1 MEFELVKLAGFSNDE
16 VSVYT
21 LLNNDTGISLFQSF
35 IQENQHQFPDEVK
48 DIAKRILSF
57 KEVGAREN
65 FFKINEG
72 KPGDGVCALYD
83 DEKSNLRLYCIRY
96 GTVLVVLGSGGHKPK
111 TTRRLQET
119 KKLEDENQ
127 IMRNLSAEIEKRR
140 RNGDLSFSKDFLEI
154 DGDLIFNL

>member
-21 LLNNDTGISLFQSF
+21 LLNCDTGISLFQSF
-35 IQENQHQFPDEVK
+35 IQENQHEFPDEVK

-140 RNGDLSFSKDFLEI
+140 RNGDLSFSIDFLDIE
-154 DGDLIFNL
+154 GEMIFNL

>member
-21 LLNNDTGISLFQSF
+21 LLNCDTGISLFQSF
-35 IQENQHQFPDEVK
+35 IQENQHEFPDEVK

-140 RNGDLSFSKDFLEI
+140 RNGDLSFSKDILEI

>member
-1 MEFELVKLAGFSNDE
+1 MEFELVKLAGFSNDG

-21 LLNNDTGISLFQSF
+21 LLNCDTGISLFQSF
-35 IQENQHQFPDEVK
+35 LQENQHQFPDEVK

>member
-21 LLNNDTGISLFQSF
+21 LLNCDTGISLFQSF

-119 KKLEDENQ
+119 KKLEYENQ
-127 IMRNLSAEIEKRR
+127 IMRNLSAEIEKKR

>member
-21 LLNNDTGISLFQSF
+21 LLNCDTGISLFQSF
-35 IQENQHQFPDEVK
+35 IQENQHEFPDEVK

-140 RNGDLSFSKDFLEI
+140 RNGDLSLSKDFL
-154 DGDLIFNL
+154 

>member
-21 LLNNDTGISLFQSF
+21 LLNCDTGISLFQSF
-35 IQENQHQFPDEVK
+35 IQENQHEFPDEVK

-119 KKLEDENQ
+119 N
-127 IMRNLSAEIEKRR
+127 
-140 RNGDLSFSKDFLEI
+140 
-154 DGDLIFNL
+154 

>member
-21 LLNNDTGISLFQSF
+21 LLNCDTGISLFQSF
-35 IQENQHQFPDEVK
+35 IQENQHEFPDEVK

-119 KKLEDENQ
+119 KKLEYENQ

-154 DGDLIFNL
+154 DGDMIFNL

>member
-21 LLNNDTGISLFQSF
+21 LLNCDTGISLFQSF
-35 IQENQHQFPDEVK
+35 IQENQHEFPDEVK

-140 RNGDLSFSKDFLEI
+140 RNGDLSFSKDFLDIE
-154 DGDLIFNL
+154 GEMIFNL

>member
-35 IQENQHQFPDEVK
+35 IQENQHEFPDEVK

-119 KKLEDENQ
+119 KKLEYENQ
-127 IMRNLSAEIEKRR
+127 IMRNLSAEIEKKR

>member
-21 LLNNDTGISLFQSF
+21 LLNCDTGISLFQSF
-35 IQENQHQFPDEVK
+35 IQENQHEFPDEVK

>member
-1 MEFELVKLAGFSNDE
+1 MDFELVKLAGFSNDE

-21 LLNNDTGISLFQSF
+21 LLNCDTGISLFQSF

-154 DGDLIFNL
+154 DGDMIFNL

>member
-1 MEFELVKLAGFSNDE
+1 MEFELVKLPHFSNGE

-21 LLNNDTGISLFQSF
+21 LLNTDTGISLFQSF
-35 IQENQHQFPDEVK
+35 IQENSKDYPNEVK

-57 KEVGAREN
+57 KELGAREI
-65 FFKINEG
+65 FFKTKEG

-83 DEKSNLRLYCIRY
+83 DKKSNLRLYCIRY
-96 GTVLVVLGSGGHKPK
+96 GTVLVILGSGGHKPK
-111 TTRRLQET
+111 TSRSLQET

-140 RNGDLSFSKDFLEI
+140 RNGDLTISKDFLEI
-154 DGDLIFNL
+154 DGDMIFNL

>member
-21 LLNNDTGISLFQSF
+21 LLNCDTGISLFQSF

-57 KEVGAREN
+57 KEVGAREQ
-65 FFKINEG
+65 FFKHKEG
-72 KPGDGVCALYD
+72 NPGDGVCALYD
-83 DEKSNLRLYCIRY
+83 GEDSNLRLYCIRY
-96 GTVLVVLGSGGHKPK
+96 GTVLVILGSGGHKPK

-127 IMRNLSAEIEKRR
+127 IMRNLSSEIEKRR

-154 DGDLIFNL
+154 EGDMIFNL

>member
-1 MEFELVKLAGFSNDE
+1 MEIELVKLAGFSNDE

-21 LLNNDTGISLFQSF
+21 LLNCDTGISLFQSF
-35 IQENQHQFPDEVK
+35 IQENQHEFPDEVK

>member
-21 LLNNDTGISLFQSF
+21 LLNCDTGISLFQSF
-35 IQENQHQFPDEVK
+35 IQENQHEFPDEVK

-154 DGDLIFNL
+154 DGDMIFNL

>member
-21 LLNNDTGISLFQSF
+21 LLNCDTGISLFQSF
-35 IQENQHQFPDEVK
+35 IQENQHEFPDEVK

-83 DEKSNLRLYCIRY
+83 DEKSNIRLYCIRY

>member
-21 LLNNDTGISLFQSF
+21 LLNCDTGISLFQSF

-140 RNGDLSFSKDFLEI
+140 KDGDIIFSKNFLDIE
-154 DGDLIFNL
+154 GDLIFNF

>member
-21 LLNNDTGISLFQSF
+21 LLNCDTGISLFQSF

>member
-21 LLNNDTGISLFQSF
+21 LLNCDTGISLFQSF
-35 IQENQHQFPDEVK
+35 IQENQHEFPDEVK

-96 GTVLVVLGSGGHKPK
+96 GTVLVVLGSGGHTPK

>member
-21 LLNNDTGISLFQSF
+21 LLNCDTGISLFQSF
-35 IQENQHQFPDEVK
+35 IQENQHEFPDEVK

-140 RNGDLSFSKDFLEI
+140 RNGELSFSKDFLEI

>member
-21 LLNNDTGISLFQSF
+21 LLNCDTGISLFQSF
-35 IQENQHQFPDEVK
+35 IQENQHEFPDEVK

-57 KEVGAREN
+57 KEVGAREI

>member
-21 LLNNDTGISLFQSF
+21 LLNCDTGISLFQSF
-35 IQENQHQFPDEVK
+35 IQENQHEFPDEVK

-83 DEKSNLRLYCIRY
+83 DEKSNPRMHCNRY
-96 GTVLVVLGSGGHKPK
+96 GTVVVVLGSGGHKPK

>member
-21 LLNNDTGISLFQSF
+21 LLNCDTGISLFQSF

-57 KEVGAREN
+57 KEVGAREI

-154 DGDLIFNL
+154 DGDMIFNL

>member
-21 LLNNDTGISLFQSF
+21 LLNCDTGMWLVQSF
-35 IQENQHQFPDEVK
+35 IQENQHEFPDEVK

>member
-35 IQENQHQFPDEVK
+35 IQENQHEFPDEVK

>member
-21 LLNNDTGISLFQSF
+21 LLNCDTGISLFQSF

-96 GTVLVVLGSGGHKPK
+96 GTVLVVLESGGHKPK

>member
-21 LLNNDTGISLFQSF
+21 LLNCDTGISLFQSF

-154 DGDLIFNL
+154 DGDMIFNL

>member
-21 LLNNDTGISLFQSF
+21 LLNCDTGISLFQSF
-35 IQENQHQFPDEVK
+35 IEENQHEFPDEVK

>member
-1 MEFELVKLAGFSNDE
+1 MEFELVKLPHFSNGE

-21 LLNNDTGISLFQSF
+21 LLNTDTGISLFQSF
-35 IQENQHQFPDEVK
+35 IQENSKDYPNEVK

-57 KEVGAREN
+57 KELGAREI

-96 GTVLVVLGSGGHKPK
+96 STMLVILGSGGHKSK
-111 TTRRLQET
+111 ETRALQET

-154 DGDLIFNL
+154 DGDMIFNL

>member
-21 LLNNDTGISLFQSF
+21 LLNCETGISLFQSF
-35 IQENQHQFPDEVK
+35 IQENQHEFPDEVK

>member
-21 LLNNDTGISLFQSF
+21 LLNCDTGISLFQSF
-35 IQENQHQFPDEVK
+35 IQENQHEFPDEVK

-57 KEVGAREN
+57 KEVGAREI

-96 GTVLVVLGSGGHKPK
+96 GTVLVVLGGGGHKPK

-154 DGDLIFNL
+154 DGDLIFNI

>member
-21 LLNNDTGISLFQSF
+21 LLNCDTGISLFQSF
-35 IQENQHQFPDEVK
+35 IQENQHEFPDEVK

-119 KKLEDENQ
+119 KKLEYENQ

>member
-21 LLNNDTGISLFQSF
+21 LLNCDTGISLFQSF
-35 IQENQHQFPDEVK
+35 IQENQHEFPDEVK

-65 FFKINEG
+65 YFKINEG
-72 KPGDGVCALYD
+72 KPGDVVCALYD